1 MKRTK
6 WKENK
11 LLTILMIILTPIIS
25 FCLMEG
31 ITGNLLTLSKA
42 GFILD
47 VMISCGILLI
57 QMLIFA
63 GINFADHAESQ
74 PISVQEISANSF
86 PEYGSGLSAGG
97 RISVAGKRIG

>member
-42 GFILD
+42 GFILV

-57 QMLIFA
+57 
-63 GINFADHAESQ
+63 
-74 PISVQEISANSF
+74 
-86 PEYGSGLSAGG
+86 
-97 RISVAGKRIG
+97 